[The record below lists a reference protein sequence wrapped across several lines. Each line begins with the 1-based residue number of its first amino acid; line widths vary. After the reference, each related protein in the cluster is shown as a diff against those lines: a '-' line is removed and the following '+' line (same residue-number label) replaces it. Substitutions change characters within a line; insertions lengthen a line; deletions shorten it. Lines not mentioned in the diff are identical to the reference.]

1 MRPPTTD
8 DSRRERYAPPS
19 PLASSPSTEPTLA
32 ERLARALDM
41 EDIVTVVG
49 LLSLTA
55 TPKLATLPPALLERL
70 CASTSREISAACR
83 AKAAPA
89 APLPV
94 AR

>member
-19 PLASSPSTEPTLA
+19 PPASSPSAEPPLA
-32 ERLARALDM
+32 ERLARALDV

-55 TPKLATLPPALLERL
+55 TPKVATLPPALLERL
-70 CASTSREISAACR
+70 RTSTSREITAAAR
-83 AKAAPA
+83 AKEAPT